1 MVSNATLGAVG
12 HVGSLG
18 CQGGGM
24 VGAPLQ
30 RVHPEQGWK
39 GDRVLVWRPGSNR
52 KKVYNYREIMTA
64 QRCTG
69 GWGSRLWGYQNSHAD
84 S

>member
-1 MVSNATLGAVG
+1 MEGE
-12 HVGSLG
+12 
-18 CQGGGM
+18 
-24 VGAPLQ
+24 
-30 RVHPEQGWK
+30 RF
-39 GDRVLVWRPGSNR
+39 GDRVLVWRPGGNR
-52 KKVYNYREIMTA
+52 KKGYNYREIMTA